1 MSQTRCPSA
10 DELAARHSP
19 TDRQA
24 AHAARGGGERPPGSV
39 STVEM
44 LEQLQAELADFLVE
58 TKVRLERACE
68 RAPEGSGP
76 HEGSA
81 QQPSPRAPAEL
92 PAPQPARQLADESF
106 DRLQE
111 IKRRLA
117 AQLQQQ

>member
-19 TDRQA
+19 TDREA
-24 AHAARGGGERPPGSV
+24 AHAATGGGERPRASV
-39 STVEM
+39 STVQM
-44 LEQLQAELADFLVE
+44 LEQLQAELAEFLVE

-68 RAPEGSGP
+68 RPLEGS
-76 HEGSA
+76 S
-81 QQPSPRAPAEL
+81 QQPPRRAPADL
-92 PAPQPARQLADESF
+92 PAPQPARQLADESL